1 MADTH
6 PSTAHLDSRGK
17 YVPCPDNQLYA
28 IQEQEGKLA
37 PQDRGQQ
44 RHPFGKIGYCEAH
57 TVLGC
62 TECA

>member
-6 PSTAHLDSRGK
+6 PSTAHLDSRGN
-17 YVPCPDNQLYA
+17 YVHDPLNQHYA
-28 IQEQEGKLA
+28 EMEKQGKLA

-44 RHPFGKIGYCEAH
+44 KHPFGKPGYCEAH
-57 TVLGC
+57 KALGC